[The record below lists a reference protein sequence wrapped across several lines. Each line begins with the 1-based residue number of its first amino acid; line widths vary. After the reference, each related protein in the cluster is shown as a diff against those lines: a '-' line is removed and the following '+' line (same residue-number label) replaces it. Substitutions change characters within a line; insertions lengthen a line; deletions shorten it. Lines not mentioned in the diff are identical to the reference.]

1 MENNIINRLISSAI
15 DEDIP
20 WGDITSDYLINKKDE
35 NELIFNV
42 KDEGIIAGLP
52 IAHKVF
58 KTIDYNITW
67 INLVNDGDFVEK
79 GDVIAK
85 VRGNSIA
92 LLKAE
97 RTALNFLQRLSGV
110 ATLTRKYVD
119 LARTKSETVRI
130 VDTRKTTPGL
140 RYLEKYA
147 VRIGGGYN
155 HRYSLSDAVL
165 IKSYHLEI
173 LYEQGMTIKRAVD
186 KLKSQ
191 ISHTVIVE
199 VEINDLEYLSDAIRS
214 KADIIQLRNMDVDQL
229 KLAVKKNNSLKKL
242 EVSGGINLEN
252 VVDIAET
259 GIDYISIGSLTHSAQ
274 ALDISFDFVPIREEL
289 FTYGVTTDEE

>member
-1 MENNIINRLISSAI
+1 MENNIINRLISTAI

-20 WGDITSDYLINKKDE
+20 WGDVTTDTLINKKDE
-35 NELIFNV
+35 NELVFNV
-42 KDEGIIAGLP
+42 REDGIIAGLP

-58 KTIDYNITW
+58 KTIDSNITW
-67 INLVNDGDFVEK
+67 TNLVSDGDFVEK

-97 RTALNFLQRLSGV
+97 RTALNFMQQLSGI
-110 ATLTRKYVD
+110 ATLTRKYVE
-119 LARTKSETVRI
+119 LARTRSETVRI

-147 VRIGGGYN
+147 VRIGGGFN

-173 LYEQGMTIKRAVD
+173 LYEQGMTIKRAID

-191 ISHTVIVE
+191 ISHTVIIE
-199 VEINDLEYLSDAIRS
+199 VEIDDLEKLSDALRS
-214 KADIIQLRNMDVDQL
+214 KANIIRLKNMDVDQL
-229 KLAVKKNNSLKKL
+229 RLAVKKNNSSKKL
-242 EVSGGINLEN
+242 EASKGISLEN
-252 VVDIAET
+252 VADIAET
-259 GIDYISIGSLTHSAQ
+259 GIDYISIGSLTHSAS
-274 ALDISFDFVPIREEL
+274 ALDIDFDFVPIREEL
-289 FTYGVTTDEE
+289 YTYRATVDED

>member
-1 MENNIINRLISSAI
+1 MENNIINRLISAAI

-20 WGDITSDYLINKKDE
+20 WGDVTSDCLINKKDE
-35 NELIFNV
+35 SELVFNV
-42 KDEGIIAGLP
+42 QEDGIIAGLP

-58 KTIDYNITW
+58 KTIDSNITW
-67 INLVNDGDFVEK
+67 INLVEDGDYVKK

-85 VRGNSIA
+85 ARGNSIA
-92 LLKAE
+92 LLKAK
-97 RTALNFLQRLSGV
+97 RTALNFMQRLSGV
-110 ATLTRKYVD
+110 ATLTRKYVE

-165 IKSYHLEI
+165 IKSYHMEI
-173 LYEQGMTIKRAVD
+173 LYESGMTIKRIVD
-186 KLKSQ
+186 KLKNH
-191 ISHTVIVE
+191 ISHTVVIE
-199 VEINDLEYLSDAIRS
+199 VEIDEMEDLSDALRS
-214 KADIIQLRNMDVDQL
+214 KADIILLKNMDVDQL

-242 EVSGGINLEN
+242 EVSGGVNLEN
-252 VVDIAET
+252 VVEIAET
-259 GIDYISIGSLTHSAQ
+259 GIDYISVGTLTHSAR
-274 ALDISFDFVPIREEL
+274 ALEINFDFVPIREEL
-289 FTYGVTTDEE
+289 YPNEAAVDAK

>member
-1 MENNIINRLISSAI
+1 MENNIINRLISAAI

-35 NELIFNV
+35 CELVFNV
-42 KDEGIIAGLP
+42 RDDGIIAGLP
-52 IAHKVF
+52 IAQKVF
-58 KTIDYNITW
+58 QTIDSNITW
-67 INLVNDGDFVEK
+67 INLVEDGDYVEK

-97 RTALNFLQRLSGV
+97 RIALNFMQRLSGI
-110 ATLTRKYVD
+110 ATLTRKYVE

-165 IKSYHLEI
+165 IKSHHMEI
-173 LYEQGMTIKRAVD
+173 LYESGMTIKRAVE
-186 KLKSQ
+186 KLKSH
-191 ISHTVIVE
+191 ISHTVVIE
-199 VEINDLEYLSDAIRS
+199 VEIDEMEDLSEVLRS
-214 KADIIQLRNMDVDQL
+214 RADIILLKNMDVDQL

-242 EVSGGINLEN
+242 EVTGGINLEN
-252 VVDIAET
+252 VANIAET
-259 GIDYISIGSLTHSAQ
+259 GIDYISVDTLTHSAT
-274 ALDISFDFVPIREEL
+274 ALDINFDFVPIREEL
-289 FTYGVTTDEE
+289 YPSEAAVDAE

>member
-20 WGDITSDYLINKKDE
+20 WGDITSDYLINKNDE

-42 KDEGIIAGLP
+42 RDEGIVAGLP

-58 KTIDYNITW
+58 KTIDSNITW

-252 VVDIAET
+252 IVDIAET
-259 GIDYISIGSLTHSAQ
+259 GIDYISIGSLTHSAP

>member
-42 KDEGIIAGLP
+42 RDEGIIAGLP

-58 KTIDYNITW
+58 KTIDHNITW

-97 RTALNFLQRLSGV
+97 RTALNFLQRLSGI

-119 LARTKSETVRI
+119 LARTKSEIVRI

-165 IKSYHLEI
+165 IKSHHLEI

-199 VEINDLEYLSDAIRS
+199 VEINDLEDLSDALRS
-214 KADIIQLRNMDVDQL
+214 KADIVLLSNMDVDQL

-242 EVSGGINLEN
+242 EASGGINLEN

-259 GIDYISIGSLTHSAQ
+259 GIDYISIGSLTHSAP

>member
-20 WGDITSDYLINKKDE
+20 WGDITSDYLINKNDE

-42 KDEGIIAGLP
+42 RDEGIVAGLP

-58 KTIDYNITW
+58 KTIDSNITW

-252 VVDIAET
+252 IVDIAET